1 MDVALLL
8 SPEILEVGVLPQ
20 NHGQELPETPA
31 PGAPAPSWAATSQ
44 LPHPR
49 TQEGAHTGGAR
60 TDALLTLMGGCAHSP
75 GLGGG
80 PRAEPTCLWEVCGGG
95 GSTVGVSVRLSRGGG
110 AWQRAA
116 GAGGAG
122 PSLSLLLLGF

>member
-1 MDVALLL
+1 MPPPSLGGPRPGRCAERAAAITMDVALLL

-80 PRAEPTCLWEVCGGG
+80 PRAEPTCLWEVCGGEVPPW
-95 GSTVGVSVRLSRGGG
+95 GS
-110 AWQRAA
+110 Q
-116 GAGGAG
+116 
-122 PSLSLLLLGF
+122 